1 MCYKRHPKV
10 IAGRGF
16 LVISH
21 LLSKSSRDHLT
32 ADLLNTF
39 LKLTKY
45 LVTCPTNNRLALT
58 ESCKSCFDTAW
69 LILTWSILDRNHLI
83 VALLDFLLSDLLL
96 KQLLDHCLFNP
107 SLWIHTPAQV
117 REHFVSVFVFF
128 CLSLPGSTLL
138 PRWTFPLFKFC
149 LKLNPHQVQIRL
161 YNYLSTDFLADTQVE
176 SLQNLFRI

>member
-45 LVTCPTNNRLALT
+45 LVTCPTNNRLALSPVNLVST
-58 ESCKSCFDTAW
+58 QRGWFWPGQSW
-69 LILTWSILDRNHLI
+69 I
-83 VALLDFLLSDLLL
+83 VTILLL
-96 KQLLDHCLFNP
+96 HYWTSSSATCYWSSCWTTASSTQVSGSTHPPRYVNIL
-107 SLWIHTPAQV
+107 SLSLS
-117 REHFVSVFVFF
+117 FFVFL
-128 CLSLPGSTLL
+128 CLDPHSCRGGHFHFSNFASSWISTRSKSGFTTISLRTSWLTH
-138 PRWTFPLFKFC
+138 R
-149 LKLNPHQVQIRL
+149 
-161 YNYLSTDFLADTQVE
+161 
-176 SLQNLFRI
+176 